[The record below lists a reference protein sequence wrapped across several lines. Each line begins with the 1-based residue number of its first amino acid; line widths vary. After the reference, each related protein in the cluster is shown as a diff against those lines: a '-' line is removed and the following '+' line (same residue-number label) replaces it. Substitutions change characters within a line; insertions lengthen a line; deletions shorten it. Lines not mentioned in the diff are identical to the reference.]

1 MSAAGEAHA
10 AGYTVAGLDNGIA
23 HTFRVRAVNALGGG
37 PASEPASA
45 TPSTPPRVTGVAIT
59 SDPGADETY
68 VTGDVIEVTV
78 TFDQVVTLTGT
89 VAIRVSITSLGAFPW
104 AARAVS
110 GSGTRA
116 LVFRTEPLRDTFLDT
131 DGIHIPAARMALN
144 SRATL
149 RNAAGGGRG
158 AEPPG
163 GAGRPPVPGQ
173 RAAACA
179 EGHGG
184 CDHFGTRGRTRPT

>member
-1 MSAAGEAHA
+1 M
-10 AGYTVAGLDNGIA
+10 
-23 HTFRVRAVNALGGG
+23 
-37 PASEPASA
+37 
-45 TPSTPPRVTGVAIT
+45 
-59 SDPGADETY
+59 
-68 VTGDVIEVTV
+68 TGDVIEVTV

-149 RNAAGGGRG
+149 RNAAGVDAVLGAPGRAG
-158 AEPPG
+158 PTPG
-163 GAGRPPVPGQ
+163 TG
-173 RAAACA
+173 
-179 EGHGG
+179 
-184 CDHFGTRGRTRPT
+184 